1 MWSLIYF
8 ELKKIWNKKS
18 FVFITCL
25 LLIINIFFLWYT
37 NLENEKR
44 PSLSSYKMF
53 QTEIFYMSESEKE
66 EYVKKLKKD
75 IDGIY
80 FVIDILNMQKN
91 EIGSSFVEQELN
103 ENPGVFRSEERRV
116 GKECRL

>member
-53 QTEIFYMSESEKE
+53 QTEILNMSESEKE

-80 FVIDILNMQKN
+80 FVINILNMQKN
-91 EIGSSFVEQELN
+91 EDRKSV
-103 ENPGVFRSEERRV
+103 V
-116 GKECRL
+116 

>member
-1 MWSLIYF
+1 MCSLIYF

-18 FVFITCL
+18 FIFITCL

-37 NLENEKR
+37 NLENEKK
-44 PSLSSYKMF
+44 PSLASYKMF

-75 IDGIY
+75 IEY
-80 FVIDILNMQKN
+80 AEK
-91 EIGSSFVEQELN
+91 
-103 ENPGVFRSEERRV
+103 
-116 GKECRL
+116 

>member
-1 MWSLIYF
+1 MCSLIYF

-44 PSLSSYKMF
+44 LTSSIINGKLVYK
-53 QTEIFYMSESEKE
+53 S
-66 EYVKKLKKD
+66 
-75 IDGIY
+75 
-80 FVIDILNMQKN
+80 
-91 EIGSSFVEQELN
+91 
-103 ENPGVFRSEERRV
+103 
-116 GKECRL
+116 

>member
-37 NLENEKR
+37 NLENEKDHHF
-44 PSLSSYKMF
+44 LLTKCF
-53 QTEIFYMSESEKE
+53 
-66 EYVKKLKKD
+66 KLK
-75 IDGIY
+75 Y
-80 FVIDILNMQKN
+80 
-91 EIGSSFVEQELN
+91 
-103 ENPGVFRSEERRV
+103 
-116 GKECRL
+116 